1 MGIKD
6 SLKKV
11 FGGKSEPEADV
22 TVSPSQMLRDVGVDP
37 GGLNYGFGSDGSI
50 TVSGQIA
57 DDSDRQ
63 KILDTLSGAAGI
75 NRVEDQMTVSPP
87 EPIEETSQEPVAIE
101 PEEPEAVSAGDR
113 TYTVQSGDTLWKIA
127 EEMYGNGSNYMKIFE
142 ANSELL
148 ENPDHILPGQE
159 LLIPDLNN

>member
-6 SLKKV
+6 SFKKV

-63 KILDTLSGAAGI
+63 KVLDTLAAAPGI
-75 NRVEDQMTVSPP
+75 NHVDDQMTVSPP
-87 EPIEETSQEPVAIE
+87 EPIEDSPSPAIRYGKSPRRCMET
-101 PEEPEAVSAGDR
+101 DR
-113 TYTVQSGDTLWKIA
+113 I
-127 EEMYGNGSNYMKIFE
+127 I
-142 ANSELL
+142 
-148 ENPDHILPGQE
+148 
-159 LLIPDLNN
+159 